1 MTISR
6 AELLKELLPGLNE
19 LFGMEYKSYAQRQ
32 REAMGGNEYVH
43 NVQREATA
51 DSAGT
56 AEISRK
62 DVERNLLF

>member
-19 LFGMEYKSYAQRQ
+19 LFGMEYKSYARRQ

-43 NVQREATA
+43 NVHGVKNETINC
-51 DSAGT
+51 GINN
-56 AEISRK
+56 AEC
-62 DVERNLLF
+62 VENIG